1 MGQGSGPPPGLADG
15 AHKPYILW
23 SMNPE
28 TPKPAG
34 LPPEEPFSADPV
46 DPMDGNEVVDMDGD
60 AMDLQALAD
69 AAAAAEEARIKV
81 AKAAQS
87 AGQASAEAQRQL
99 EELVKREAEL
109 MEQQRRLAADFNNF
123 RNRSQRDIQLAVDQA
138 EKKIYNDLLPVLD
151 NFERAL
157 EAAYPDLEAYHS
169 GVDLIRKQFMDALR
183 RLGVEPIAL
192 AVGDPFD
199 ALHAE
204 ALTTL
209 ENPALPDGV
218 VAAVYEK
225 GFNLRGQLLRPARV
239 VVNRRRLLPNDPLHT
254 QEPPALPDDGSSG
267 GDAPVN

>member
-1 MGQGSGPPPGLADG
+1 
-15 AHKPYILW
+15 
-23 SMNPE
+23 MNPE

>member
-1 MGQGSGPPPGLADG
+1 MS
-15 AHKPYILW
+15 
-23 SMNPE
+23 PE

-34 LPPEEPFSADPV
+34 FPPEEPLPA
-46 DPMDGNEVVDMDGD
+46 DPMDSVDGGDVVDMDGD

-69 AAAAAEEARIKV
+69 AAAAAEEARVK
-81 AKAAQS
+81 ASKAAQS

-109 MEQQRRLAADFNNF
+109 MDQQRRLAADFNNF
-123 RNRSQRDIQLAVDQA
+123 RNRAQRDIQMATDQA

-157 EAAYPDLEAYHS
+157 EATYPDFETFHS

-225 GFNLRGQLLRPARV
+225 GFNLRGHLLRPARV
-239 VVNRRRLLPNDPLHT
+239 VVNRRMLLPPDSFNT
-254 QEPPALPDDGSSG
+254 QELPAAPDDNG
-267 GDAPVN
+267 GGAGPVN

>member
-1 MGQGSGPPPGLADG
+1 MS
-15 AHKPYILW
+15 
-23 SMNPE
+23 PE

-34 LPPEEPFSADPV
+34 FPPEEPLPADPI
-46 DPMDGNEVVDMDGD
+46 DGMDGMDGSDVVDMDGD

-69 AAAAAEEARIKV
+69 AAAAAEEARVK
-81 AKAAQS
+81 ASKAAQS

-109 MEQQRRLAADFNNF
+109 MDQQRRLAADFNNF
-123 RNRSQRDIQLAVDQA
+123 RNRAHRDIQIATDQA

-157 EAAYPDLEAYHS
+157 EANYPDFETFHS

-183 RLGVEPIAL
+183 RLGVEPISL

-204 ALTTL
+204 ALTTM
-209 ENPALPDGV
+209 ENTALPDGV

-239 VVNRRRLLPNDPLHT
+239 VVNRRMLLPPSDPFNT
-254 QEPPALPDDGSSG
+254 QELPAAPDDTGGGGPG
-267 GDAPVN
+267 GDVPVN

>member
-1 MGQGSGPPPGLADG
+1 MS
-15 AHKPYILW
+15 
-23 SMNPE
+23 PE

-34 LPPEEPFSADPV
+34 FPPEEPFSADP
-46 DPMDGNEVVDMDGD
+46 MDGDGLDGMEGADVVDMDGD

-69 AAAAAEEARIKV
+69 AAAAAEEARVK
-81 AKAAQS
+81 ASKAAQS
-87 AGQASAEAQRQL
+87 VGQASAEAQRQL
-99 EELVKREAEL
+99 EELVKRESEL
-109 MEQQRRLAADFNNF
+109 MDQQRRMAADFNNF
-123 RNRSQRDIQLAVDQA
+123 RNRTQRDIQMATDQA

-157 EAAYPDLEAYHS
+157 DANYPDIETFHS

-192 AVGDPFD
+192 NVGDPFD
-199 ALHAE
+199 ALNAE

-209 ENPALPDGV
+209 ENPALSDGV

-239 VVNRRRLLPNDPLHT
+239 VVNRRMMPPSDSFNT
-254 QEPPALPDDGSSG
+254 QELPAVPDDADG
-267 GDAPVN
+267 GAPVN

>member
-1 MGQGSGPPPGLADG
+1 MS
-15 AHKPYILW
+15 
-23 SMNPE
+23 PE
-28 TPKPAG
+28 TPQPAE
-34 LPPEEPFSADPV
+34 LPPDDPFSTESL
-46 DPMDGNEVVDMDGD
+46 DGNEVVDMDGD

-69 AAAAAEEARIKV
+69 AAAAAEEARIKL

-87 AGQASAEAQRQL
+87 AGQASAEAQRQV

-109 MEQQRRLAADFNNF
+109 LDQQRRLAADFNNF

-138 EKKIYNDLLPVLD
+138 EKKIYGDLLPALD

-157 EAAYPDLEAYHS
+157 EASYPDLDAFRA

-239 VVNRRRLLPNDPLHT
+239 VVNRRMLLPSDAFNT
-254 QEPPALPDDGSSG
+254 QELPAVPEDRDDGPAG
-267 GDAPVN
+267 GNGPVN

>member
-1 MGQGSGPPPGLADG
+1 
-15 AHKPYILW
+15 
-23 SMNPE
+23 MNPE
-28 TPKPAG
+28 TPQPAG
-34 LPPEEPFSADPV
+34 LPPEEPFSADSL
-46 DPMDGNEVVDMDGD
+46 DGNEVVDMDGD

-69 AAAAAEEARIKV
+69 AAAAAEEARIRA

-87 AGQASAEAQRQL
+87 VGQASAEAQRQL
-99 EELVKREAEL
+99 EELVKREAEM

-123 RNRSQRDIQLAVDQA
+123 RNRAQRDIQLAVDQA
-138 EKKIYNDLLPVLD
+138 EKKVYGDLLPALD

-157 EAAYPDLEAYHS
+157 EANYPDLETFRA

-204 ALTTL
+204 ALTTI

-239 VVNRRRLLPNDPLHT
+239 VVNRRMILPSDPFNT
-254 QEPPALPDDGSSG
+254 QELPPLPDDTG
-267 GDAPVN
+267 GGAGPVN